1 MEYLGK
7 LFLCGIV
14 IVLSIVAFLFWD
26 MARYDQDRCNYIE
39 SLAGNPRIVSVLD
52 QWASEN
58 VIDKNYYFV
67 SGMHGSIA
75 AHRNEDEEIY
85 YLPLPDS
92 KVTGINNKYFRFSLS
107 KHESKHNDNIISNN
121 VHSLYFGRGRDHI
134 ILTKN
139 GHALNSHRGHDFE
152 SDKLKKIRESVYA
165 YCSSGR
171 FRM

>member
-1 MEYLGK
+1 MKYFGK
-7 LFLCGIV
+7 LFFCGIV
-14 IVLSIVAFLFWD
+14 IALSIVAFLFSG
-26 MARYDQDRCNYIE
+26 MSRYDQERCDYIE
-39 SLAGNPRIVSVLD
+39 SLAGTPRIVSVLE
-52 QWASEN
+52 QWALEN

-75 AHRNEDEEIY
+75 AHRNDDEEIY
-85 YLPLPDS
+85 YLQLPDS
-92 KVTGINNKYFRFSLS
+92 KVTGINNEDFRFSLS
-107 KHESKHNDNIISNN
+107 KHESTHNDNIISEN

-139 GHALNSHRGHDFE
+139 GYVLSSHRGHDFE
-152 SDKLKKIRESVYA
+152 SGKLKKIRESVYA